1 MPWSW
6 GIDVYRLFTSMEMRN
21 TWSEGGILCC
31 IGHVYNSLGVLNI

>member
-21 TWSEGGILCC
+21 TWSEAGIL
-31 IGHVYNSLGVLNI
+31 VVLATFTIVWEF